1 MNLALYPS
9 SEQLPLLP
17 MSIRQDFLEL
27 QAQTSPFPIG
37 IEVSHAEGCYIY
49 DMAGKSYLDMISG
62 IAVTNVG
69 HRHPAVVKAIKDQVD
84 KYLHV
89 MPYGEFIQG
98 PQVELARKLRS
109 LLPDSLNT
117 SYFVNSGT
125 EAIEASLKLAKRYT
139 GRRKLVSC
147 HKAYHGSTHGAL
159 SVSGN
164 EKKKYA
170 FRPLL
175 PEVYFMR
182 FGEIDDLRLIDENTA
197 GVIVE
202 SVQGDAGVRI
212 PNKAYMLALRAR
224 CTKVGAL
231 LILDE
236 IQTGFGRTGKLFA
249 FEHFGIVP
257 DILTIAKSM
266 AGGMA
271 MGAFVS
277 SHEKMAVLK
286 EDPILGHITT
296 FGGHP
301 VCCAAALGNIQAIE
315 EGKLVE
321 TCEEKGVL
329 LKSLLNHSS
338 IVEVRRIGMMFA
350 VEFESADLVYK
361 IVDKCLEK
369 GVIAFFFLSC
379 PESFRLAPPLTISEE
394 EIKVA
399 ATAINEAIEESVNQ

>member
-1 MNLALYPS
+1 
-9 SEQLPLLP
+9 
-17 MSIRQDFLEL
+17 MSLRDDFFQL
-27 QAQTSPFPIG
+27 QAQTTPFPIG
-37 IEVSHAEGCYIY
+37 IEVSYAKGCFIY
-49 DMAGKSYLDMISG
+49 DTDGKSYLDMVSG

-69 HRHPAVVKAIKDQVD
+69 HRHPTVVKAIKDQVD
-84 KYLHV
+84 RYLHV

-98 PQVELARKLRS
+98 PQVELARKLKS

-117 SYFVNSGT
+117 SYFVNSGA
-125 EAIEASLKLAKRYT
+125 EAIEAAMKLAKRYT

-147 HKAYHGSTHGAL
+147 LKSYHGSTHGAL
-159 SVSGN
+159 SISGN

-182 FGEIDDLRLIDENTA
+182 YGEIDDLSMIDEHTA

-212 PNKAYMLALRAR
+212 PSKAYMQALRAR
-224 CTKVGAL
+224 CTEVGAL

-249 FEHFGIVP
+249 FEYYGIVP

-271 MGAFVS
+271 MGAFIS
-277 SHEKMAVLK
+277 DREIMACLK

-301 VCCAAALGNIQAIE
+301 VCCAAAVGNIKALE
-315 EGKLVE
+315 EGRLVE
-321 TCEEKGVL
+321 TAEEKGVL
-329 LKSLLNHSS
+329 LEYLLKHPS

-369 GVIAFFFLSC
+369 GVITFYFLSC
-379 PESFRLAPPLTISEE
+379 PESFRLAPPLTITEE
-394 EIKVA
+394 EIRIA
-399 ATAINEAIEESVNQ
+399 AKAINEAIEESVNQ

>member
-1 MNLALYPS
+1 MLKFTFAPMNL
-9 SEQLPLLP
+9 
-17 MSIRQDFLEL
+17 RDDFFAL
-27 QAQTSPFPIG
+27 QAQTTPFPIG
-37 IEVSHAEGCYIY
+37 IEVSHAEGSYIY
-49 DMAGKSYLDMISG
+49 DTDGKAYLDMISG

-69 HRHPAVVKAIKDQVD
+69 HRHPTVVKAIKDQVD

-98 PQVELARKLRS
+98 PQVELARKLKS

-139 GRRKLVSC
+139 GRRKIVSC
-147 HKAYHGSTHGAL
+147 HKAYHGSTHGSL

-182 FGEIDDLRLIDENTA
+182 FNDLADLDLIDSETA
-197 GVIVE
+197 CVIIE
-202 SVQGDAGVRI
+202 TVQGDAGVRI
-212 PNKAYMLALRAR
+212 PSKEYMQALRAR
-224 CTKVGAL
+224 CTEVGAL

-277 SHEKMAVLK
+277 DREIMACLK

-301 VCCAAALGNIQAIE
+301 VCCAAAVGNIKAIE

-329 LKSLLNHSS
+329 LESLLSHSS

-350 VEFESADLVYK
+350 VEFESSDLVYK

-369 GVIAFFFLSC
+369 GVIAFYFLSC

-394 EIKVA
+394 ELRIA
-399 ATAINEAIEESVNQ
+399 AKAINEAIEESVAQ

>member
-1 MNLALYPS
+1 MNL
-9 SEQLPLLP
+9 
-17 MSIRQDFLEL
+17 RDDFFAL

-37 IEVSHAEGCYIY
+37 IEVSHAAGCYIY
-49 DMAGKSYLDMISG
+49 DTAGKSFLDMISG

-69 HRHPAVVKAIKDQVD
+69 HRHPTVVKAIKDQVD
-84 KYLHV
+84 RYLHV

-98 PQVELARKLRS
+98 PQVELARKLTS
-109 LLPDSLNT
+109 LLPDSLNAC
-117 SYFVNSGT
+117 YFVNSGT
-125 EAIEASLKLAKRYT
+125 EAIEAALKLAKRFT
-139 GRRKLVSC
+139 GRRKIVSC
-147 HKAYHGSTHGAL
+147 HKAYHGSTHGSL

-182 FGEIDDLRLIDENTA
+182 YGELNDLSLIDESTA
-197 GVIVE
+197 CVIIE
-202 SVQGDAGVRI
+202 TVQGDAGVRI
-212 PNKAYMLALRAR
+212 PSKAFMLALRAR
-224 CTKVGAL
+224 CTEVGAL

-249 FEHFGIVP
+249 FEHFGITP

-277 SHEKMAVLK
+277 DREIMACLK

-315 EGKLVE
+315 EGNLIE
-321 TCEEKGVL
+321 TAEEKGEL
-329 LKSLLNHSS
+329 LESLLDHPA

-361 IVDKCLEK
+361 IVEKCLEK
-369 GVIAFFFLSC
+369 GVITFYFLSC
-379 PESFRLAPPLTISEE
+379 PESFRLAPPLTISDE
-394 EIKVA
+394 EIRLA
-399 ATAINEAIEESVNQ
+399 AKAINEAIQEAVPDLL

>member
-98 PQVELARKLRS
+98 PQVELARKLKS
-109 LLPDSLNT
+109 LLPESLDT

-125 EAIEASLKLAKRYT
+125 EAIEAALKLAKRYT

-224 CTKVGAL
+224 CTEVGAL

-321 TCEEKGVL
+321 TAEEKGAL
-329 LKSLLNHSS
+329 LESLLDHSA

-369 GVIAFFFLSC
+369 GVIAFYFLSC

>member
-1 MNLALYPS
+1 
-9 SEQLPLLP
+9 
-17 MSIRQDFLEL
+17 MSLRDDFFQL
-27 QAQTSPFPIG
+27 QAQTTPFPIG

-49 DMAGKSYLDMISG
+49 DTDGKSYLDMVSG

-69 HRHPAVVKAIKDQVD
+69 HRHPTVVKAIKDQVD
-84 KYLHV
+84 RYLHV

-98 PQVELARKLRS
+98 PQVELARKLKS

-117 SYFVNSGT
+117 SYFVNSGA
-125 EAIEASLKLAKRYT
+125 EAIEAAMKLAKRYT

-147 HKAYHGSTHGAL
+147 LKSYHGSTHGAL
-159 SVSGN
+159 SISGN

-182 FGEIDDLRLIDENTA
+182 YGEIDDLSMIDEHTA

-212 PNKAYMLALRAR
+212 PSKAYMQALRAR
-224 CTKVGAL
+224 CTEVGAL

-249 FEHFGIVP
+249 FEYYGIVP

-277 SHEKMAVLK
+277 DHKIMACLK

-301 VCCAAALGNIQAIE
+301 VCCAAAVGNIKALE
-315 EGKLVE
+315 EGRLVE
-321 TCEEKGVL
+321 TAEEKGVL
-329 LKSLLNHSS
+329 LEYLLKHPS

-369 GVIAFFFLSC
+369 GVITFYFLSC
-379 PESFRLAPPLTISEE
+379 PESFRLAPPLTITEE
-394 EIKVA
+394 EIRIA
-399 ATAINEAIEESVNQ
+399 AKAINEAIEESVD